1 MYWRQSIPLFGGLKY
16 NRTSN
21 GKDYISYRKNGMYIR
36 ESVTDIKKDIK
47 NLFHPGQRTLDV
59 NEVQKKIKDSF
70 NSYNYGEILNQVEL
84 LKQFNVSNDD
94 IADIVASSIFYCTAF
109 KTAQLNHSEGI
120 FFPYKMFKK

>member
-36 ESVTDIKKDIK
+36 EPVADIKKDIK

-59 NEVQKKIKDSF
+59 NEVQKKSKIVLTPIMMEKSLIRL
-70 NSYNYGEILNQVEL
+70 NY
-84 LKQFNVSNDD
+84 
-94 IADIVASSIFYCTAF
+94 
-109 KTAQLNHSEGI
+109 
-120 FFPYKMFKK
+120 